1 MVGNR
6 ENILDCAQHL
16 FYEKGYDAV
25 GVQEIVDVA
34 GISKPTLYYYF
45 KSKSGLLESLL
56 ECRLVDVHKNL
67 KEAVERAQDV
77 QQALTNVARV
87 YLTTAAQNKEFYF
100 MMLTLSH
107 MGKENEAYKLVKPYF
122 TEQFE
127 IVISIFHKFAYQ
139 LGNMNG
145 RQEQFAVG
153 FTGIINTEIL
163 VYYRKNE
170 NGDHLKSEQLI
181 YSLVH
186 QFMHGIYS

>member
-1 MVGNR
+1 MGNR

-34 GISKPTLYYYF
+34 GITKPTLYYYF

-56 ECRLVDVHKNL
+56 ENRLSPIHNNLRNAVDY
-67 KEAVERAQDV
+67 AQDV
-77 QQALTNVARV
+77 QQALMNVARV
-87 YLTTAAQNKEFYF
+87 YLWAAADNKEFYF
-100 MMLTLSH
+100 MMLSLFY
-107 MGKENEAYKLVKPYF
+107 MGRGNEAYKLVRPYF

-127 IVISIFHKFAYQ
+127 IIISIFHKFSYQ

-163 VYYRKNE
+163 VYYQRNE
-170 NGDHLKSEQLI
+170 DANGLRSESLI